1 MKRLW
6 LCVAILAFILSA
18 AFGWAIYLHKS
29 CEKLGSLIDTAQ
41 ELAEKRSPNTED
53 AITELCDYWEGFVAA
68 AAFFETSDSLAGM
81 SEAAAKLS
89 YLYAKDNDE
98 FFSECEVV
106 RCGADRIYRSNVPFL
121 PNK

>member
-6 LCVAILAFILSA
+6 LCCAILTVILAA

-29 CEKLGSLIDTAQ
+29 CEKLGRLIDTAQ
-41 ELAEKRSPNTED
+41 QLAEKRSPDTED
-53 AITELCDYWEGFVAA
+53 AIAELCDYWKSFAGA
-68 AAFFETSDSLAGM
+68 AAFFETSDTLSGI